1 MEGWYAVQTK
11 PRQEAVAEENLQRQ
25 SFKTYLPRIQL
36 SRRRKGTWKEVVEPL
51 FQRYLFLSI
60 DPDQDS
66 TAPIRSTRGVIGLV
80 RFGNQLKPIS
90 DSIIQYLKQNENPE
104 SGLYELDMPQF
115 QKGDNIQ
122 IAEGPLV
129 GLNGIYQTQKGED
142 RALILVDILGKQST
156 VTIKQYAIASIH
168 SAK

>member
-11 PRQEAVAEENLQRQ
+11 PRQEGVAEQNLLRQ

-36 SRRRKGTWKEVVEPL
+36 SKRRRGAWKEVVEPL
-51 FQRYLFLSI
+51 FQSYLFLSI
-60 DPDQDS
+60 DPDQDN

-80 RFGNQLKPIS
+80 RFGSQLKPIS

-115 QKGDNIQ
+115 QKGDSIQ
-122 IAEGPLV
+122 IVEGVLT

-142 RALILVDILGKQST
+142 RALILVNILGKQSE
-156 VTIKQYAIASIH
+156 VTLKQHAITSLH
-168 SAK
+168 GS